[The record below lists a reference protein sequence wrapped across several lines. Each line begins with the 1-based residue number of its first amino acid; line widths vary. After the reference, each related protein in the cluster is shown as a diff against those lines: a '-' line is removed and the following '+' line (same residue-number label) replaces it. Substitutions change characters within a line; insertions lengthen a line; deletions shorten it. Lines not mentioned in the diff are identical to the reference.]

1 MPVRFNYSSCLTAR
15 LCASKF
21 IIQKFRRQIGALS
34 AFFETQK
41 KKTKGRLD
49 RILVI
54 SDSSAASEALLRM
67 LDSYYTKDDIQDQY
81 LESRLP
87 YINVF
92 EITAPVVPYPSR
104 SRSAFMEYTKVSLDD
119 HIISRV
125 GLEYTNGRIVQSTLE
140 TTL

>member
-1 MPVRFNYSSCLTAR
+1 MADTDALAPVLCESCKKADSVTTLR
-15 LCASKF
+15 HRKLCRYASIIPVVLLLRPCVSKL

-54 SDSSAASEALLRM
+54 CDSSAASEALLRM
-67 LDSYYTKDDIQDQY
+67 LDSYYTKDDTQDQY

-104 SRSAFMEYTKVSLDD
+104 
-119 HIISRV
+119 
-125 GLEYTNGRIVQSTLE
+125 
-140 TTL
+140 